1 MRTHHRSA
9 FCGFTTRRVVASLAA
24 VCVVTGTAAAW
35 WFTRHSDGEPALV
48 SETDR
53 EKSGSAYQPPSSEG
67 YVGSETCARC
77 HAEIA
82 ETFKTHPMSRS
93 ITRVDPTAEDATVPR
108 SKTLIAGNQRV
119 YDVEIHDDV
128 MVHHERMFDA
138 DGELIYDQGHA
149 VDYVV
154 GSGRRAKAYLHQKG
168 DLLFMS
174 PLNWYSQTQKWDM
187 APSYTPDDPRR
198 FSRRVTDDCLA
209 CHAGRIAAVGRSL
222 NKYETPAFHEMAIGC
237 ENCHGPGASHVA
249 WHESGRTSA
258 GSTDPIVNPA
268 RLTPDERESVC
279 YQCHLI
285 AEVRLPRYG
294 RSELDFRPGQR
305 LSEIWTVLD
314 EGSEVTSEGKTKS
327 VNHVQQMRDSRCFL
341 ESDGRFGCI
350 SCHDPHRAPA
360 ESERITFYRTR
371 CLNCHGEADCSSPRA
386 ERDKQN
392 DSCIACHMPG
402 RESSN
407 ISHVTQTDH
416 RVRRVPDDPSSDTA
430 TTGTKPLVFFNHMDE
445 RLPDWEHDRAVALAA
460 WVQLNQSEKPL
471 SPETARR
478 LLDVVEKAPDDGT
491 SLSVLGAIAARNG
504 LTDRAVSY
512 YERARK
518 LPASEEAALSALL
531 DLYYAS
537 SDFPNA
543 LECADRLIEIDPYDV
558 KAWTLRADA
567 LALTGRQD
575 EGITSAEKALD
586 LNPTLIAVR
595 EWLVKAYAAVGRTD
609 DREEQERLL
618 RRMRNAR
625 PPR

>member
-1 MRTHHRSA
+1 MRIHHRPSLR
-9 FCGFTTRRVVASLAA
+9 GFTTRRVAMSLAV
-24 VCVVTGTAAAW
+24 VCVATGIAAAW
-35 WFTRHSDGEPALV
+35 WFVSQSRGEPAEV

-53 EKSGSAYQPPSSEG
+53 EKPVAAYRPPTTEG
-67 YVGSETCARC
+67 YVGSETCAQC
-77 HAEIA
+77 HADIA

-93 ITRVDPTAEDATVPR
+93 ITRVDLTADDATVPQSETR
-108 SKTLIAGNQRV
+108 IAGEKRV
-119 YDVEIHDDV
+119 YDVEIQGDV
-128 MVHHERMFDA
+128 MVHHERMFDS

-149 VDYVV
+149 VEYVV

-174 PLNWYSQTQKWDM
+174 PLNWYSQSQKWDM
-187 APSYTPDDPRR
+187 APSYTPEDPRR

-209 CHAGRIAAVGRSL
+209 CHAGQIAPVGRSL
-222 NKYETPAFHEMAIGC
+222 NKYDTPAFHEMAIGC
-237 ENCHGPGASHVA
+237 ENCHGPGATHVA
-249 WHESGRTSA
+249 RHESGRTSA
-258 GSTDPIVNPA
+258 GSDPIVNPA
-268 RLTPDERESVC
+268 RLNSDERESVC

-314 EGSEVTSEGKTKS
+314 EGSEVTAEGKTKS

-341 ESDGRFGCI
+341 ESDGRLGCI

-371 CLNCHGEADCSSPRA
+371 CLNCHGEDDCSSPRA
-386 ERDKQN
+386 ERDKQS

-416 RVRRVPDDPSSDTA
+416 RIPRMPDDPSIDTE
-430 TTGTKPLVFFNHMDE
+430 TTGTKPLVFFNDMDE
-445 RLPDWEHDRAVALAA
+445 RLPDWERDRAVALAA
-460 WVQLNQSEKPL
+460 WVQLNQSGTSL
-471 SPETARR
+471 SSETARR
-478 LLDVVEKAPDDGT
+478 LLDVVEKVPDDGT
-491 SLSVLGAIAARNG
+491 SLNVLGAMAARNG

-531 DLYYAS
+531 DLHYAG
-537 SDFPNA
+537 SDFPSVV
-543 LECADRLIEIDPYDV
+543 ECADRLIEIDPYDV

-567 LALTGRQD
+567 LTLIGRRD
-575 EGITSAEKALD
+575 EGIESAEKALE

-595 EWLVKAYAAVGRTD
+595 EWLVKAYAAAGRTV
-609 DREEQERLL
+609 DRQEQEQLL